1 VRTYTVKPG
10 DTPAKI
16 AIEFAGCPKCARD
29 LVLANPKKGRV
40 VYPNG
45 FLSFRDLRA
54 GERIFLPD
62 KWFSESFDRL
72 PKAYFAA
79 LPYADGVT
87 PGVGDPGVLGNYATL
102 DDASMQVNALASKGD
117 SDFVA
122 SVDGVASKI
131 ESSVQEAYVSRNTT
145 ASSVAKTV
153 YVSTQEAKA
162 RNADLERALAA
173 GDKTAATQ
181 ARLDAQNALS
191 TALGTARIALEVF
204 YSTPSYDVKIGE
216 ATIET
221 TPGVAPAPAP
231 SQATSPVPAP
241 TSAPAPA
248 PIPAPVPAPSAVI
261 APQQQG
267 ISKASIFTIGA
278 LGVAGVAGSIY
289 YVIKHPIRRKIH
301 RIYEDQP

>member
-1 VRTYTVKPG
+1 MRTYIVKPG

-29 LVLANPKKGRV
+29 LVLANPEKTRV

-45 FLSFRDLRA
+45 FLSFRDLRS

-87 PGVGDPGVLGNYATL
+87 PGVGDPGILGDYATL
-102 DDASMQVNALASKGD
+102 DEASMQVNSLASKSD
-117 SDFVA
+117 SAFVA
-122 SVDGVASKI
+122 SADGVASKI
-131 ESSVQEAYVSRNTT
+131 ESSVQEPYTSSNIT

-153 YVSTQEAKA
+153 YVSTQDA
-162 RNADLERALAA
+162 RNSNAALEKALISQ
-173 GDKTAATQ
+173 DKNAATQ
-181 ARLDAQNALS
+181 ARLDTQNALS
-191 TALGTARIALEVF
+191 TALGAARIALEVF

-216 ATIET
+216 ATIDQ
-221 TPGVAPAPAP
+221 TPGIAPLPAPAPAP
-231 SQATSPVPAP
+231 AAPARI
-241 TSAPAPA
+241 PAPA
-248 PIPAPVPAPSAVI
+248 QSPSPAPSSIV

-267 ISKASIFTIGA
+267 ISKASIFTIGV

-301 RIYEDQP
+301 RIHEDQP